1 MFHFGFLPICSL
13 VLVLPCSYGIEYS
26 NFSSFNG
33 GNYTVR
39 WKFQNETQMFYFKVE
54 VIATGWIGFGISK
67 LLWPKEE
74 SLQWNRQSMQDYD
87 VIVGGMFDNNTHYYK
102 VSLKLQG
109 SKLTSSFGSQQLATK
124 GSGQNY
130 VTC

>member
-1 MFHFGFLPICSL
+1 MFHFGFLSICSL